1 MNEIVNTYIRTNN
14 IDSFQK
20 LRLLLFLH
28 QHPHVK
34 ATSQEFANRLH
45 LGDTLLIENIIT
57 DLHQAGLI
65 DQVDN
70 RYKLPDKPE
79 VRSQL
84 QHLARAFE
92 HPLTRQELL
101 KQVKLNPPLRS
112 YRETP
117 MQSYSRLN

>member
-20 LRLLLFLH
+20 LRFLLFLH
-28 QHPHVK
+28 QHPHLK

-45 LGDTLLIENIIT
+45 LADTLLIENIIT

-65 DQVDN
+65 DRVDN
-70 RYKLPDKPE
+70 RYKLSDEPE
-79 VRSQL
+79 IRSQL

-101 KQVKLNPPLRS
+101 KQVKLNPPLRL
-112 YRETP
+112 YQETVMP
-117 MQSYSRLN
+117 AYPRLN

>member
-1 MNEIVNTYIRTNN
+1 MNEMVNNYIRTKN

-28 QHPHVK
+28 QHPQVK
-34 ATSQEFANRLH
+34 ATSQEFAHRLH
-45 LGDTLLIENIIT
+45 LGDTSLIENIIT
-57 DLHQAGLI
+57 DLHRAGLI
-65 DQVDN
+65 NQVGN
-70 RYKLPDKPE
+70 HYHLPDEPE

-101 KQVKLNPPLRS
+101 KHVKPTQALRQNRDMALQLQWLLN
-112 YRETP
+112 
-117 MQSYSRLN
+117 